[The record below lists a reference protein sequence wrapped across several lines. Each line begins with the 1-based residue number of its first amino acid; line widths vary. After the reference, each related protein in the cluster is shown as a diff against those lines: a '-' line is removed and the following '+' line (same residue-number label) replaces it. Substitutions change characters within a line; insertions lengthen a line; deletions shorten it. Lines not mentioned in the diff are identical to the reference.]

1 MSLATRKLEYKYFN
15 KSVWIPIVTD
25 VKEDTNHVT
34 TDG

>member
-15 KSVWIPIVTD
+15 KGVWILIVTD

-34 TDG
+34 TVG